1 MFSDKV
7 MADAI
12 DRLKG
17 QSKNDTARFVM
28 IAEDGRM
35 VNGGTA
41 CHGRLSND
49 DSLLTKRA
57 GVVTCTQQ
65 TPQSGCLIFKKPK
78 YKRAYLDYLMNR
90 SPYQNA
96 YLSKDADLCIQ
107 QDAIAITGH
116 VPSNLMAGACVAT
129 RSIWE
134 RGGGLAYIFCELSE
148 RGVPEDVAFMLA
160 NTATIS
166 SSDEGRTIR
175 WNRPEEDHHP
185 FSPLPFTWDCLKN
198 FLTHT
203 PAQPNS
209 TWVESSNYRGLNKLF
224 LSYPEGQTNK
234 KAGEVMRF
242 ILDGY
247 AGKTD
252 SATKNNNPFPRPAP
266 PTPTTSGIFEKADV
280 SIENMAKFAIEKLLP
295 KIKQETGV

>member
-7 MADAI
+7 MAEAI
-12 DRLKG
+12 ARLKA
-17 QSKNDTARFVM
+17 QSKAETARFVM

-41 CHGRLSND
+41 CHGRLSSD
-49 DSLLTKRA
+49 EAALAKRV

-65 TPQSGCLIFKKPK
+65 LSQSKCLISKNPK

-90 SPYQNA
+90 SPYQSA
-96 YLSKDADLCIQ
+96 FLSKDVDVCLE

-129 RSIWE
+129 RSVWE
-134 RGGGLAYIFCELSE
+134 RAGGLVYIFCELNQ

-160 NTATIS
+160 QTATIS
-166 SSDEGRTIR
+166 SGDEGRTIR
-175 WNRPEEDHHP
+175 WNRNSEDHHP
-185 FSPLPFTWDCLKN
+185 FCPLPFTWECLKN

-203 PAQPNS
+203 PAQPNK
-209 TWVESSNYRGLNKLF
+209 TWAESSNYRGLNKLF
-224 LSYPEGQTNK
+224 LSYPEGQSNK
-234 KAGEVMRF
+234 RAGEVMKF
-242 ILDGY
+242 IIDGY
-247 AGKTD
+247 AGKSEVVT
-252 SATKNNNPFPRPAP
+252 NNNPFPRPAP
-266 PTPTTSGIFEKADV
+266 PTSNTPGIFEKAEV
-280 SIENMAKFAIEKLLP
+280 AVENMAKFAIEKLIP